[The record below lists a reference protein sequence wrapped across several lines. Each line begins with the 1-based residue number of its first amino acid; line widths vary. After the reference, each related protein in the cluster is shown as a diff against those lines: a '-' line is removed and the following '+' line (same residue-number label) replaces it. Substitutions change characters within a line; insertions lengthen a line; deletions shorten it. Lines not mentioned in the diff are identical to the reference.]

1 MSDHKWVYDFAEGSK
16 DMRELLGG
24 KGANVAEMTR
34 VLGTDRVP
42 AGFTIT
48 TEACVAYMRSGHEP
62 DGLDDQV
69 AAAMNRLEET
79 AGKEFGDDE
88 DPLLVSVRS
97 GARES
102 MPGML
107 DTILNVGLNDT
118 SVQGLTKATDN
129 ERFAWDSYRRLIQ
142 MFGNVVQGVSGS
154 RFEDAI
160 AKAKRDAGVETDA
173 ELSVD
178 ALKKLVDEFKG
189 FYDFPEDP
197 QEQLGQA
204 IRAVFDSWTGERAV
218 SCCYGRSG
226 DSSNF
231 PSLRGRRFGDRRRSD
246 VVGVV

>member
-1 MSDHKWVYDFAEGSK
+1 MADHKWVYDFAEGSK
-16 DMRELLGG
+16 DMRDLLGG

-48 TEACVAYMRSGHEP
+48 TEACVAYMKAGSEP
-62 DGLDDQV
+62 EGLDGQV
-69 AAAMNRLEET
+69 ADAMKRLEAT
-79 AGKEFGDDE
+79 AGKTFGDDE

-118 SVQGLTKATDN
+118 SVEGLTKSTEN

-142 MFGNVVQGVSGS
+142 MFGNVVHGVKGE
-154 RFEDAI
+154 RFEEAI
-160 AKAKRDAGVETDA
+160 KKLKGSEGVESDA
-173 ELSVD
+173 ELSID
-178 ALKKLVDEFKG
+178 ALKQLVDEFKG
-189 FYDFPEDP
+189 FYEFPEDP
-197 QEQLGQA
+197 QEQLHQA

-218 SCCYGRSG
+218 SY
-226 DSSNF
+226 
-231 PSLRGRRFGDRRRSD
+231 RRINRIPDDWG
-246 VVGVV
+246 